1 MTNNDYCLDIHN
13 QRLHSLIAYLNG
25 IKKHHNKQ
33 IVNDNKELIND
44 INKKCKEVNKILDEI
59 LNIK

>member
-1 MTNNDYCLDIHN
+1 MANNDYCLNIHN
-13 QRLHSLIAYLNG
+13 QRLHSLITYLNG
-25 IKKHHNKQ
+25 IKKRHNKQ

-59 LNIK
+59 LNKI